1 MYQKQRFVTCNP
13 FEQKK
18 TNNNKNH
25 RNPKTASVKKK
36 LSCHWKIPCCH
47 WEIVLL
53 LYHNV
58 DNDVSHCWIL
68 SRRNWMAAY
77 LGYTLAD
84 EDAVSWLTSYGSWH
98 AYEKKKNVDITV
110 HSSHVVTEK
119 FCYHSITMWTFQSTV
134 PVLSLRNCVITLITM
149 WTFQSTVQCCY
160 WEIVLSLDHNVD
172 VPVHSSRVVTEK
184 LLSL

>member
-1 MYQKQRFVTCNP
+1 MEESHTMSKVNAVRATVRNIIHVSKTEIRNLN
-13 FEQKK
+13 KK

-77 LGYTLAD
+77 LGYTLQMKTLFRGWP
-84 EDAVSWLTSYGSWH
+84 VM
-98 AYEKKKNVDITV
+98 V
-110 HSSHVVTEK
+110 HDMHTRRRR
-119 FCYHSITMWTFQSTV
+119 MWTLQSTV
-134 PVLSLRNCVITLITM
+134 PMLSLRNFVITL
-149 WTFQSTVQCCY
+149 SQCGR
-160 WEIVLSLDHNVD
+160 
-172 VPVHSSRVVTEK
+172 SSPQFPCCH
-184 LLSL
+184 